1 MRPLN
6 RIATMN
12 HEVVFQEN
20 LPVNLTLSDALLMLV
35 TELSQCAE
43 TLRETHELVAPQL
56 EELEKR
62 YPNAL
67 TKSNDQRSLGRASSS
82 HPA

>member
-1 MRPLN
+1 
-6 RIATMN
+6 MN
-12 HEVVFQEN
+12 HEVVFNEE
-20 LPVNLTLSDALLMLV
+20 LPINLTLSDALMMLV

-43 TLRETHELVAPQL
+43 TLRETHEMVAPQL

-67 TKSNDQRSLGRASSS
+67 TKNHDQRSLGRASSS
-82 HPA
+82 NPA